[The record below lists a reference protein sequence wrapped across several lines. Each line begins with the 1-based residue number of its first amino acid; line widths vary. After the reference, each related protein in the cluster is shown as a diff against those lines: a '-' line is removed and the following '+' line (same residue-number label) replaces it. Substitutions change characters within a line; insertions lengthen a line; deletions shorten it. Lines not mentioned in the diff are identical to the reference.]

1 MKNTAVCTAAMKTL
15 LAEKKKSRRRRRYLL
30 NLVDTPGHAD
40 FAHEVARSLA
50 ACEGAVVLVDATQGV
65 QAQTIATVRAARSR
79 RLALVPAANKIDAPN
94 ADAEA
99 TSEQMR
105 AAFGADQ
112 MREVVPV
119 SAKTGEGVEALLR
132 AIVDRIPSPVEARRR
147 AESGDG
153 EGEGEGE
160 EGEAGEAGEE
170 GEGEEETVARAGE
183 ACSEGAHSSAAFSS
197 SSSRANVAAGASS
210 FASRPFR
217 ALLLDSRYDAYR
229 GAVLTVRVFDGE
241 VRVGDRV
248 AFLAPHH
255 SERLAE
261 SDLLEGVSSIP
272 SSADANDDAKRK
284 PGPGPGSGSF
294 ASPPRDASEV
304 LELGMMTPEPT
315 KVPFLRAGHVGY
327 VITAAAKGGGGG
339 GPGKKRADKKKKGA
353 GVKGGGAFAFA
364 SPGGRVGDTLVRPDE
379 YSRSRS
385 GAASAPPPP
394 PPPSPL
400 PGFRT
405 ARPMVFQG
413 LFPASADQHELMRAT
428 IRRVA
433 MNDASV
439 AFEEETSAALGPGF
453 RCGFLGLLHAD
464 VFRQRLAE
472 EAARGGGHLEV
483 IATAP
488 AVPYQVV
495 LNDADASDAAGGG
508 KKSKSRGGVRVLS
521 VSSPADFDAAAAVGP
536 RGGRAVVREPLVD
549 ATIVAPA
556 DRVGGIVELCAS
568 RRGARLEHR
577 HLDASRVAMTYR
589 LPLGEVAADF
599 ADALKSRTAGF
610 ATVDFSDRIRYA
622 PADIVRVD
630 VSVNGQSVDALSFL
644 THASNAARRGR
655 ARVERLAAEL
665 PRQLYEVAVR
675 ATVQPG
681 NKVVASEKI
690 GAVRKNV
697 LAKCYGGDV
706 SRKKKLLAKQKE
718 GKKRMKKIGNVD
730 VPHGVFQS
738 VIDA

>member
-1 MKNTAVCTAAMKTL
+1 M
-15 LAEKKKSRRRRRYLL
+15 
-30 NLVDTPGHAD
+30 
-40 FAHEVARSLA
+40 
-50 ACEGAVVLVDATQGV
+50 
-65 QAQTIATVRAARSR
+65 
-79 RLALVPAANKIDAPN
+79 
-94 ADAEA
+94 
-99 TSEQMR
+99 
-105 AAFGADQ
+105 
-112 MREVVPV
+112 
-119 SAKTGEGVEALLR
+119 EALLR

-153 EGEGEGE
+153 EGEGEG
-160 EGEAGEAGEE
+160 GGGGGRRGEE

-272 SSADANDDAKRK
+272 SSADANNDAKRK
-284 PGPGPGSGSF
+284 PGPGPGPGSGSF
-294 ASPPRDASEV
+294 SSPPRDASEV

-400 PGFRT
+400 AGFRT

-495 LNDADASDAAGGG
+495 LNDADASDDRWGRKKIKIPRRRQGPLRVFARGFRRGRGGG
-508 KKSKSRGGVRVLS
+508 
-521 VSSPADFDAAAAVGP
+521 PP
-536 RGGRAVVREPLVD
+536 RREGGRARASGGRDDRRARGPRRRDRRAVRESP
-549 ATIVAPA
+549 
-556 DRVGGIVELCAS
+556 
-568 RRGARLEHR
+568 RGALEHR

-589 LPLGEVAADF
+589 LPSARWRRISPTRSNREPPGSPPSTSATGSGTRPRTSF
-599 ADALKSRTAGF
+599 AWT
-610 ATVDFSDRIRYA
+610 
-622 PADIVRVD
+622 
-630 VSVNGQSVDALSFL
+630 
-644 THASNAARRGR
+644 
-655 ARVERLAAEL
+655 
-665 PRQLYEVAVR
+665 
-675 ATVQPG
+675 
-681 NKVVASEKI
+681 
-690 GAVRKNV
+690 
-697 LAKCYGGDV
+697 
-706 SRKKKLLAKQKE
+706 
-718 GKKRMKKIGNVD
+718 
-730 VPHGVFQS
+730 
-738 VIDA
+738 